1 MNLIKLQKICA
12 AARHRHSGKMLWRAA
27 VGMNLIFLTGCR
39 GVPSINLLGS
49 FFPGWML
56 CMILGVIGALLLRRV
71 FIKLNID
78 AHLLLPTVTYFCLWV
93 FITLLSWLLF
103 FRS

>member
-1 MNLIKLQKICA
+1 MNLFNLVKIRV
-12 AARHRHSGKMLWRAA
+12 AARPCLSCKMLGRAMI
-27 VGMNLIFLTGCR
+27 GMNLIFLTGCQ
-39 GVPSINLLGS
+39 GAPSINLLGS

-71 FIKLNID
+71 FIKTNID
-78 AHLLLPTVTYFCLWV
+78 AHLPLPAFVYLCLWI

>member
-1 MNLIKLQKICA
+1 MNLFKLEKIRE
-12 AARHRHSGKMLWRAA
+12 AARPRLSCKLLWQAA

-39 GVPSINLLGS
+39 GAPSINLLGS

-56 CMILGVIGALLLRRV
+56 CMTLGVIGTLLLRRV
-71 FIKLNID
+71 FIKINID
-78 AHLLLPTVTYFCLWV
+78 AHLPLPVFVYFCLWIL
-93 FITLLSWLLF
+93 ITLLSWLLF

>member
-1 MNLIKLQKICA
+1 MNLFKFGKILA
-12 AARHRHSGKMLWRAA
+12 SARHRLSGKMLWRAI
-27 VGMNLIFLTGCR
+27 VGMNLIFLSGCR
-39 GVPSINLLGS
+39 GAPSINLMGS

-56 CMILGVIGALLLRRV
+56 CMILGVIGALLLRQV
-71 FIKLNID
+71 FIKINID
-78 AHLLLPTVTYFCLWV
+78 AHLPLPGIVYFCLWV

>member
-1 MNLIKLQKICA
+1 MNLIRLGNIRE
-12 AARHRHSGKMLWRAA
+12 AARQCLSGKMLWRAT
-27 VGMNLIFLTGCR
+27 VGMNLIFLTGCK
-39 GVPSINLLGS
+39 GAPSINLLGS

-56 CMILGVIGALLLRRV
+56 CMILGVIGTLLLRQV
-71 FIKLNID
+71 FIKINID
-78 AHLLLPTVTYFCLWV
+78 AHLPLPGIVYFCLWV

>member
-1 MNLIKLQKICA
+1 MNLIKSNRFRAGIRHCLSRQMLLRSA
-12 AARHRHSGKMLWRAA
+12 A
-27 VGMNLIFLTGCR
+27 GMSLIFLTGCR
-39 GVPSINLLGS
+39 GAPSINLLGS

-56 CMILGVIGALLLRRV
+56 CMILGAIGALVLRGLFV
-71 FIKLNID
+71 KTNVD
-78 AHLLLPTVTYFCLWV
+78 VHLPLRALIYLCLWV